1 MKQKFTLLALAF
13 AASGLLQAQK
23 PDKYRET
30 AIQQFKA
37 DIGYLASDELEGRLT
52 GWPGEE
58 KSAQYISRRF
68 ADLKL
73 QPLLDNNT
81 SWLQRFDIV
90 KLRLAGG
97 RTAFDATLDDQVH
110 SFPLNK
116 EFYPLSA
123 SANQASVEAGIV
135 YLQFGIIADS
145 LGRNDYKG
153 KDVNGKLA
161 VIMLGSPEERNPHSA
176 FKAHEDLDLKLRHA
190 AKAGAAAVVFIPSP
204 DTKEKPSGELKRDA
218 ATQSIPVLYTFGW
231 TDYLMNA
238 QKARIVVD
246 ITALTAPGHN
256 VIGWLPGKKAKYT
269 VVVGAHHD
277 HLGFGELGGSRA
289 TGANEIHNG
298 ADDNASG
305 VAAMLDLAQRIRSNK
320 KMRKYNY
327 LFTAYSGEE
336 LGLLGSKFF
345 VQHSPLAV
353 ENIAF
358 MINIDMLGRLD
369 PQKKTLMV
377 NGTGTSPQW
386 KTALAKVPTDTTVL
400 KIATTESGLG
410 PSDHASFYLRDIPVL
425 HFFTG
430 QHEDYHKPSDDADK
444 INYEGLYES
453 NSYIYRLL
461 QVSGKGDKPSFTKTK
476 DVSPGRSP
484 FRVTLG
490 VMPDY
495 AFPGPGL
502 RLDGVSEGKPAA
514 AAGLQRGDIILQLGD
529 TPILNVNDY
538 MAALQKLNKG
548 QTVSLVYKR
557 QGVEGNQTV
566 QVSL

>member
-1 MKQKFTLLALAF
+1 MKQKFTLLALAV
-13 AASGLLQAQK
+13 ASTGLLHAQK

-30 AIQQFKA
+30 AIKQYKA

-58 KSAQYISRRF
+58 KSAQYISKRF

-73 QPLLDNNT
+73 SPMSDNG
-81 SWLQRFDIV
+81 WFQRFDIV

-97 RTAFDATLDDQVH
+97 RTAFDATLEDQVH
-110 SFPLNK
+110 TFPLNK

-123 SANQASVEAGIV
+123 SANQASVEAPVV
-135 YLQFGIIADS
+135 YLQFGIQADS
-145 LGRNDYKG
+145 LGRNDFKG
-153 KDVNGKLA
+153 KDVNGKIA

-176 FKAHEDLDLKLRHA
+176 FRAHEDIDLKLRLA
-190 AKAGAAAVVFIPSP
+190 VKAGAAAVVFIPSP

-218 ATQSIPVLYTFGW
+218 ATQSIPVLYAFGY
-231 TDYLMNA
+231 TDYLTNA

-256 VIGWLPGKKAKYT
+256 VIGWLPNKKATYT
-269 VVVGAHHD
+269 VIIGAHHD
-277 HLGFGELGGSRA
+277 HLGFGELGGSRSG
-289 TGANEIHNG
+289 TNEIHNG

-305 VAAMLDLAQRIRSNK
+305 VAAMLDLAQRIRSDK
-320 KMRKYNY
+320 KLRKYNY

-345 VQHSPLAV
+345 VQHTPVDLSKV
-353 ENIAF
+353 AF

-369 PQKKTLMV
+369 PQKKVLMV

-386 KTALAKVPTDTTVL
+386 KTSLAKVPTDTTVL

-444 INYEGLYES
+444 INYEGMYEA

-461 QVSGKGDKPSFTKTK
+461 QVSGKGDKPAFTKTK

-514 AAGLQRGDIILQLGD
+514 AAGLQRGDIIMQLGD
-529 TPILNVNDY
+529 MPILNVNDY

-548 QTVSLVYKR
+548 QTVTLLYKR
-557 QGVEGNQTV
+557 QGVEGNQTAEV
-566 QVSL
+566 KL

>member
-1 MKQKFTLLALAF
+1 MKQKTSLLAL
-13 AASGLLQAQK
+13 GLLATGLLHAQK
-23 PDKYRET
+23 PDKYRAA
-30 AIQQFKA
+30 AIGQYKA

-58 KSAQYISRRF
+58 KSAQYISKRF
-68 ADLKL
+68 SDLKL
-73 QPLLDNNT
+73 SPISDNG
-81 SWLQRFDIV
+81 WFQRFDIV

-116 EFYPLSA
+116 EFYPISA

-135 YLQFGIIADS
+135 YLQFGIQADS

-153 KDVNGKLA
+153 KDVNGKIA
-161 VIMLGSPEERNPHSA
+161 VIMLGSPDERNPHSA
-176 FKAHEDLDLKLRHA
+176 FKAHEDIDLKLRLA
-190 AKAGAAAVVFIPSP
+190 VKAGAAAVVFIPSP

-218 ATQSIPVLYTFGW
+218 ATQSIPVLYAFGW
-231 TDYLMNA
+231 TDYLVNA

-256 VIGWLPGKKAKYT
+256 VIGWLPNKKAKYT
-269 VVVGAHHD
+269 VIIGAHHD
-277 HLGFGELGGSRA
+277 HLGFGELGGSRSG
-289 TGANEIHNG
+289 TNEIHNG

-320 KMRKYNY
+320 KLRKYNY

-345 VQHSPLAV
+345 VQHAPLELDKV
-353 ENIAF
+353 AF

-369 PQKKTLMV
+369 PQKKVLMV

-386 KTALAKVPTDTTVL
+386 KTSLAKVPTDTTIL

-444 INYEGLYES
+444 INYEGMYEA

-461 QVSGKGDKPSFTKTK
+461 QASGKGDKPAFTKTK

-484 FRVTLG
+484 FRVSLG

-514 AAGLQRGDIILQLGD
+514 AAGLQRGDIILQVGD
-529 TPILNVNDY
+529 MPILNVNDY

-548 QTVSLVYKR
+548 QSVSVVYKR
-557 QGVEGNQTV
+557 AGMEGNQTV
-566 QVSL
+566 QVNL